1 MVNNATDL
9 RLVGVSKRYRDAG
22 RPVLTNLDLEIAAGD
37 YVVVIGRSG
46 SGKST
51 LLNIMGGLDLPS
63 TGEVWCGDRDLVRLS
78 ETERAAYRRRDLG
91 FVFQAFN
98 LVPTLTVLE
107 NLRVPAELNRLPR
120 QTALQRCQQLLEDA
134 GLSDCARRFPAE
146 LSGGEQQRVAILR
159 AVVHEPSILI
169 ADEPTGNLDLET
181 ARRSLALLE
190 QHGQQEGRTLI
201 MATHSPEVMG
211 RARRVLAI
219 RDGHLEPAD
228 SDELV
233 P

>member
-9 RLVGVSKRYRDAG
+9 RLVGVGKRYRDAG
-22 RPVLTNLDLEIAAGD
+22 RPVLTEIDLEIPAGD

-63 TGEVWCGDRDLVRLS
+63 SGEVWCGDRDLVRLS

-107 NLRVPAELNRLPR
+107 NLRVPAELNRLSR
-120 QTALQRCQQLLEDA
+120 QTALQRCRQLLDDA
-134 GLSDCARRFPAE
+134 GLVECADRFPGE

-169 ADEPTGNLDLET
+169 ADDPTGNLDLET

-190 QHGQQEGRTLI
+190 QHGQQEDRTLI

-211 RARRVLAI
+211 RARRVLAS
-219 RDGHLEPAD
+219 RDGRLEPGD
-228 SDELV
+228 GVEVS